1 MNESVL
7 PEPVCD
13 LKVSLLVCYLLDNEL
28 VAFQKDFIGVLLHIE
43 ELGYAFILKL
53 LLLAL

>member
-13 LKVSLLVCYLLDNEL
+13 LKASLVVCYLLDNEL
-28 VAFQKDFIGVLLHIE
+28 VAFQEDFIGVLLHIE
-43 ELGYAFILKL
+43 ELGYAFIL
-53 LLLAL
+53 